1 MSGRANA
8 AILFEPSAFDADRK
22 KVMGRN
28 VAGAS
33 FLEGFVRHAEVDRY
47 VGIGY
52 RESYAPEF
60 RRQIGAIAAGRP
72 ELAARPVEVFTPRDV
87 KRMAAVGTL
96 FIPDPQL
103 TTFAMTRRQLD
114 QRGYSLCGVT
124 HTISSLKV
132 MEVLCELLTG
142 PVQSWDALICT
153 SRSVRDAVF
162 RQQEHYAD
170 YLSQRLGVRPASPV
184 QMPVIPLGVDAER
197 FARLGGDAEARASL
211 RRRIGA
217 EDGDTVVL
225 FLGRLAFHAKAHPV
239 PMYLGAQRAAR
250 RLGPGHGRIHLVQT
264 GQFPNQVAED
274 GYRGGAQRYCPDVA
288 VHFLDGSDRVLSDAS
303 WAAADVFVTLSD
315 NIQESF
321 GITPVEAMAAG
332 LPCLVSDWDGYR
344 DTVVDGETGIRVP
357 TWLPVPGCGAAI
369 ADAYAS
375 DSLSYDLYIGYTSQM
390 TAVDVPA
397 IADALETLV
406 RDPGLRRR
414 MGEAG
419 RRRARTYYDWSVIVR
434 AYQDL
439 WTELGDRRRSAPELA
454 PPSWQARNPRLT
466 DPFDVFAGHPGG
478 ALADDVMVRLDPEAP
493 ELDTLKAMPCNVF
506 ADNAMLSRSETDT
519 LLRAVRDGGRTVSQC
534 IATLPTDRRVRA
546 ARSLAWLAKYGV
558 LIVGERDRGAR
569 T

>member
-87 KRMAAVGTL
+87 RQMAAVGTL

-103 TTFAMTRRQLD
+103 TSFATSRRQLD

-153 SRSVRDAVF
+153 SRSVRDAVL

-170 YLSQRLGVRPASPV
+170 YLSQRLGVRPTSPV
-184 QMPVIPLGVDAER
+184 QMPVIPLGVDTDR

-225 FLGRLAFHAKAHPV
+225 FFGRLAFHAKAHPV

-288 VHFLDGSDRVLSDAS
+288 VHFLDGSDRALSDAS

-357 TWLPVPGCGAAI
+357 TWLPVPGCGAAL
-369 ADAYAS
+369 ADAYAADKPELRSLHRLRQS
-375 DSLSYDLYIGYTSQM
+375 DDGGRRAGDSRRPGDAGPRSRPAAADGRGRSAPRASPVRLVDDRARLPGSLGRTRRPSPFGAGVGA
-390 TAVDVPA
+390 AVLAGSESATDRS
-397 IADALETLV
+397 V
-406 RDPGLRRR
+406 RRVRRAR
-414 MGEAG
+414 
-419 RRRARTYYDWSVIVR
+419 RRRARGR
-434 AYQDL
+434 CGGPA
-439 WTELGDRRRSAPELA
+439 RS
-454 PPSWQARNPRLT
+454 
-466 DPFDVFAGHPGG
+466 GG
-478 ALADDVMVRLDPEAP
+478 A
-493 ELDTLKAMPCNVF
+493 
-506 ADNAMLSRSETDT
+506 
-519 LLRAVRDGGRTVSQC
+519 
-534 IATLPTDRRVRA
+534 
-546 ARSLAWLAKYGV
+546 
-558 LIVGERDRGAR
+558 
-569 T
+569 